1 MTVRTVRSAV
11 LVTSLWSLLANS
23 AQAQEYDAG
32 PLSPAAEAYDRLT
45 SEEVA
50 EVEAY
55 TLGVQTVLWG
65 MQWVKAGLALRQFG
79 TPLPEGMQR
88 QAVDPIP
95 RGYNIWGK
103 ARALLNHEM
112 RILET
117 PNTETPYNV
126 AVVDLQVGPVVVV
139 HPAHGGR
146 YFRTSLWDGHGDTR
160 TISQKKDGD
169 SPPPYRLVP
178 FDRNGFPPAGM

>member
-1 MTVRTVRSAV
+1 MTARTVRGVV
-11 LVTSLWSLLANS
+11 LVTSLWSLLVND
-23 AQAQEYDAG
+23 AQAQDYDAG
-32 PLSPAAEAYDRLT
+32 PLLPTAEAFDRLT
-45 SEEVA
+45 SEEAA

-103 ARALLNHEM
+103 ARALLNHE
-112 RILET
+112 
-117 PNTETPYNV
+117 
-126 AVVDLQVGPVVVV
+126 
-139 HPAHGGR
+139 
-146 YFRTSLWDGHGDTR
+146 
-160 TISQKKDGD
+160 
-169 SPPPYRLVP
+169 
-178 FDRNGFPPAGM
+178 